1 MASMMASV
9 GERRGTHLRY
19 FRTLKADQVFIDLVR
34 TLVPEKV
41 GGAYWSM
48 DMPRRDAVAL

>member
-1 MASMMASV
+1 MASMKASV